1 MEYMAPAAARA
12 SSSWE
17 CTYLAIVNAA
27 VACPSHLLITAVGTP
42 RRCTDDEWSAAL
54 EAALMVA
61 RRHDSS
67 TGPRR
72 HTCGGACVRN
82 VGSTS
87 S

>member
-1 MEYMAPAAARA
+1 V
-12 SSSWE
+12 
-17 CTYLAIVNAA
+17 AIVNAA

-61 RRHDSS
+61 RRHDLEHG
-67 TGPRR
+67 TAPAYVRG
-72 HTCGGACVRN
+72 CVLRS